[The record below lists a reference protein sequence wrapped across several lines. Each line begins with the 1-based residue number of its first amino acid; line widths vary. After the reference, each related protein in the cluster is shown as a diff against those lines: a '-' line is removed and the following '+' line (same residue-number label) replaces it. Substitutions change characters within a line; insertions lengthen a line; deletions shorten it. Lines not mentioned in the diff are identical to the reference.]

1 MNSALMFSKASD
13 EWSTPQ
19 DVYDGLFV
27 EFLFDLDVAATA
39 ENAKCPNWLGLDNGH
54 DALCSSWG
62 LYGDHVWCN
71 PPYSKCR
78 EFVAKA
84 AAERLRGVL
93 TVMLIPSR
101 TDTRYFHEHLWAD
114 SIHAARPGI
123 ELRFV
128 KGRLK
133 FGGQKNCAP
142 FPSMVVVFRP

>member
-62 LYGDHVWCN
+62 STAITSGATHRTA
-71 PPYSKCR
+71 S
-78 EFVAKA
+78 A
-84 AAERLRGVL
+84 ASSWRRLRRNGCG
-93 TVMLIPSR
+93 
-101 TDTRYFHEHLWAD
+101 A
-114 SIHAARPGI
+114 
-123 ELRFV
+123 
-128 KGRLK
+128 
-133 FGGQKNCAP
+133 C
-142 FPSMVVVFRP
+142 